1 MIKLNNLTDF
11 LDKNALK
18 ALFID
23 IYGEKRIESQKKR
36 YMELGKTYKQKFNNS
51 NEVSVFSTPG
61 RTEVGGNHTDHNAGR
76 VLAAAV
82 TLDDIAIA
90 TPTDDNVITLYSEG
104 YSSAFIVDLSII
116 DVVENEKETTQ
127 ALLRGCAA
135 GLQNRG
141 YKIGGFNACLHGE
154 VLKGSGLSSS
164 ACIEVL
170 CATILNEFYNDGK
183 VSNEELAI
191 ICKFAENNYYGK
203 PSGLMD
209 QMTCSVGG
217 FVTIDFKD
225 ADNAVVECIDFDF
238 AHSGYSLLVVDT
250 GGSHSDLTDDY
261 ADIPYEMKDV
271 ASKFDKEVLRGI
283 TIDDVIDNMFM
294 LKDNVNDRAILRAIH
309 FILENDR
316 VVDEVNALKDNDF
329 DEFLK
334 LVNASGDSSWRLLQN
349 CFSCKDAKNQGITLA
364 LTLTQLF
371 LRDKKGACRVHGGG
385 FEGTI
390 QVFMP
395 TDFTENYI
403 KYMENVLGSGCV
415 SMLGIR
421 PQGTICI
428 DSLV

>member
-1 MIKLNNLTDF
+1 M
-11 LDKNALK
+11 
-18 ALFID
+18 
-23 IYGEKRIESQKKR
+23 
-36 YMELGKTYKQKFNNS
+36 
-51 NEVSVFSTPG
+51 
-61 RTEVGGNHTDHNAGR
+61 
-76 VLAAAV
+76 
-82 TLDDIAIA
+82 
-90 TPTDDNVITLYSEG
+90 
-104 YSSAFIVDLSII
+104 
-116 DVVENEKETTQ
+116 
-127 ALLRGCAA
+127 
-135 GLQNRG
+135 
-141 YKIGGFNACLHGE
+141 GGF
-154 VLKGSGLSSS
+154 
-164 ACIEVL
+164 I
-170 CATILNEFYNDGK
+170 
-183 VSNEELAI
+183 
-191 ICKFAENNYYGK
+191 
-203 PSGLMD
+203 
-209 QMTCSVGG
+209 
-217 FVTIDFKD
+217 TIDFKD
-225 ADNAVVECIDFDF
+225 PDDAVVECIDFDF

-250 GGSHSDLTDDY
+250 GGSHSDLTEDY

-283 TIDDVIDNMFM
+283 TIDDVIDNMSM

-329 DEFLK
+329 DEFLI

-428 DSLV
+428 DSLI